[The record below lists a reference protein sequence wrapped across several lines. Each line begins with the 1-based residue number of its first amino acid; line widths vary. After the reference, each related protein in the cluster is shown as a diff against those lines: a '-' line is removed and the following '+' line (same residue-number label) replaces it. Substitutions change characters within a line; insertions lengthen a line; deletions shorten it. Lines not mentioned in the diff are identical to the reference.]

1 MASTTLM
8 TGPSAQMKLKF
19 LTKTQI
25 MMICS
30 DFWAIMKEND
40 KWQLFIREACIRK
53 N

>member
-19 LTKTQI
+19 LTKTRI

-30 DFWAIMKEND
+30 DFSAIMKENYEY
-40 KWQLFIREACIRK
+40 QIFIMP
-53 N
+53 